1 MLVLP
6 STATHHERVSNHSA
20 DFRGDCAVTCE
31 NKECSVMVEY
41 LFGKISQ
48 AVSFYFKYLN
58 FFHNASIIQLLSF
71 SLYGFAR
78 LQVILSVLAPF

>member
-1 MLVLP
+1 MNVSAITVPTSGVIVQLPARIKNVVKLLV
-6 STATHHERVSNHSA
+6 
-20 DFRGDCAVTCE
+20 F
-31 NKECSVMVEY
+31 
-41 LFGKISQ
+41 F
-48 AVSFYFKYLN
+48 FKYLN